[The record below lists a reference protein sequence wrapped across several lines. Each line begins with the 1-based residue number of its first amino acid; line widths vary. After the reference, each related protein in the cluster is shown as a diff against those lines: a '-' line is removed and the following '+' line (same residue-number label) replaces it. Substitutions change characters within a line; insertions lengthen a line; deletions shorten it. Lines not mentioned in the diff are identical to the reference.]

1 MSDTTDMQILL
12 KQFEK
17 LEQQIIEDRKE
28 TNRHLE
34 KLRDNLHGLV
44 NEMHGVSSMSKM
56 QQERITQLEDKS
68 ERLGEALHEKI
79 DTSIKEIKVEIA
91 DLNDEINSIKPAT
104 NTVDKVVNAIIKWA
118 VPLFLGAILIALGI
132 NITNE

>member
-1 MSDTTDMQILL
+1 MSDTSDMQILL

-44 NEMHGVSSMSKM
+44 NEMHGVSSLSKM
-56 QQERITQLEDKS
+56 QQERITKLEDKS
-68 ERLGEALHEKI
+68 ERLGKALHEKI
-79 DTSIKEIKVEIA
+79 DGSIKEIKREMA
-91 DLNDEINSIKPAT
+91 DLNEQINSIKPTA
-104 NTVDKVVNAIIKWA
+104 NTVDKIGNAVIKWA
-118 VPLFLGAILIALGI
+118 VPVFLGAILVALGI
-132 NITNE
+132 NRLS